1 MAKKANINRRKF
13 LGSAVASGA
22 FAVVPRYVLGGS
34 GYVAPSDKITMAHI
48 GMGTQGFNEIG
59 NLLGNPDLQ
68 IVAVCD
74 PNTDSNDYVEWGK
87 NSVRNRIRGLL
98 GNDTWRENATGCPGG
113 REIGRQVVD
122 AYYANQRASEKFK
135 ACSAYSDFRELFEK
149 EKDIDVVKIMTP
161 DHLHANIAIAAMKKG
176 INVLTHKPLANRMY
190 EARLVIETARKT
202 GLTTHFLP
210 YGSGNSIRTII
221 SKIRAGAIGTLR
233 EVHNWSNRPMWPQ
246 YLEIP
251 TDRPPVPKGLD
262 WDLWLGPAIDR
273 PYHPHYT
280 HAVFRGW
287 YDFGG
292 GCMADMGI
300 YSLWPV
306 FTGLELG
313 SPLSADPYITHHCT
327 IVDQVSRKVKNDFSF
342 PTACTVRFKFAA
354 RGNMAPLDL
363 FWYDGGMRPRIP
375 EELEA
380 EGRDLPAEGIL
391 FVGDQGKIIA
401 GFTGRNPQ
409 IYPKSRSEYLTQQ
422 NTSPQTGGRGGRG
435 DRRSAERDEAWVKA
449 IKGGPQPPSSF
460 LNAGPISEAV
470 CLYAVALRTGR
481 KVLFDSES
489 MKITNIPDANKYLVR
504 EYRKGWEL

>member
-59 NLLGNPDLQ
+59 DLLGNPDLQ

-87 NSVRNRIRGLL
+87 NSVRNRIRRLI
-98 GNDTWRENATGCPGG
+98 GNATWRENATGCPGG

-122 AYYANQRASEKFK
+122 AYYANQRGSEKFK

-161 DHLHANIAIAAMKKG
+161 DHLHATIAIVAMKKG

-190 EARLVIETARKT
+190 ELRQVIETARKT
-202 GLTTHFLP
+202 GLFTHFLAARDRMLP
-210 YGSGNSIRTII
+210 LTSM
-221 SKIRAGAIGTLR
+221 IRAGAIGTLR
-233 EVHNWSNRPMWPQ
+233 EVHDWTNRPMWPQ
-246 YLEIP
+246 YSEIP

-280 HAVFRGW
+280 HAVFRSW

-300 YSLWPV
+300 YSLWSV

-313 SPLSADPYITHHCT
+313 SPLSADPYVTHRCA
-327 IVDQVSRKVKNDFSF
+327 IVDQVSQKIRNDFSF
-342 PTACTVRFKFAA
+342 PTASSVRFKFAA
-354 RGNMAPLDL
+354 HGDMAPLDL
-363 FWYDGGMRPRIP
+363 FWYDGGMRPRLP

-380 EGRDLPAEGIL
+380 EGRDMPASGTM
-391 FVGDQGKIIA
+391 FVGDKGKIIS
-401 GFTGRNPQ
+401 GQ
-409 IYPKSRSEYLTQQ
+409 IYPKSLRDSLAQQ
-422 NTSPQTGGRGGRG
+422 DTSPRPAGRSRGSARGGG
-435 DRRSAERDEAWVKA
+435 SRDEAWVTA
-449 IKGGPQPPSSF
+449 IKEGTQLPSSF
-460 LNAGPISEAV
+460 LNAGPISETV

-481 KVLFDSES
+481 KLLFDSEN
-489 MKITNIPDANKYLVR
+489 MKITNVPDANKYLVR